1 MEHINQVHIVGRVGN
16 VRSSQVGESNVA
28 NFSVVTEIF
37 YKTKDGSAV
46 VESTWHN
53 VVAWEG
59 RGIPNLLPLEKG
71 VLVDVRGRLRQV
83 EYTGTDGLKKS
94 FYEVVANRMSFPEEE
109 NHYD

>member
-16 VRSSQVGESNVA
+16 VRISQVGESNVA
-28 NFSVVTEIF
+28 NFSVVTEFF

-46 VESTWHN
+46 VEDTWLN

-59 RGIPNLLPLEKG
+59 RGIPNLLPIGKG
-71 VLVDVRGRLRQV
+71 VLVDVHGRLRQV
-83 EYTGTDGLKKS
+83 KYTGTDGLEKS

>member
-1 MEHINQVHIVGRVGN
+1 MEHINRIEIQGMVGN
-16 VRSSQVGESNVA
+16 VRTNEYNGTKVA
-28 NFSVVTEIF
+28 NFSVATDIL
-37 YKTKDGSAV
+37 YKTRDGAAS
-46 VESTWHN
+46 ETTWHN

-71 VLVDVRGRLRQV
+71 VLVDVHGRLRQV
-83 EYTGTDGLKKS
+83 EYTGTDGVKKS

>member
-28 NFSVVTEIF
+28 NFSVVTEFF
-37 YKTKDGSAV
+37 YKAKDGSAV
-46 VESTWHN
+46 VEDTWLN

-59 RGIPNLLPLEKG
+59 RNIPNLLPLGKG
-71 VLVDVRGRLRQV
+71 VLVDIHGRLRQV
-83 EYTGTDGLKKS
+83 KYTGTDGLEKS